1 MAYQSE
7 LRHDSDARFV
17 DDNYGDDNDDDNGGE
32 FEDIVNRD
40 EGFTEAKE
48 SELYLKKV
56 KSDDEAYEL
65 YNNYAFKHGFGTRKA
80 KKNFREDKATIRQRF
95 CVCSYAGFKKERK
108 PGDEPKVYQ
117 KRNFRTGCKA
127 MIQFDVELDS
137 GLFVVVKHLMDHNH
151 SRVPVS
157 KRHLIRSHRKI
168 SQEQFGM
175 LNSLTENGIRVADA
189 VRVLKNQAGGEKNLG
204 FLCSDAYDAL
214 ASEKRKKFDGCDTK
228 QLLSYF
234 KERKSNEY
242 DFYYDFDVDDK
253 GHLQSFFFRD
263 NGMKVDY
270 DAFGDLLVHDTT
282 YRTNKYAMICGPFV
296 GMNHHN
302 KNVMFGIGF
311 LINEKW
317 ESFVWLFTTF
327 LKSMGGK
334 HPVTIMTDQAQAM
347 AKAIRIVFPNSR
359 HRLCTWH
366 IKENSKKNIKG
377 LRAKKGFNEL
387 FDIVLKYTDTI
398 QEFEHY
404 WSRNS
409 DVHYIFT
416 IDPDYVLLVR
426 IMFINVFPNFSMLTK
441 YDCKNNS
448 WINNLYNIRDMWCPA
463 YCKDYFSGG
472 ILSSQR
478 SETTNRSV
486 SRRLH
491 ITHGLCEF
499 YNSFIEV
506 VDEWRSKESR
516 NDYDSITGNRHLVW
530 ADIGLLEHARNI
542 YTIQVYILFEDNFVS
557 GVPCTAK
564 IIGIQH
570 PLYEYHVG
578 HTKRDLIMH
587 TVSFDESLVSVDCA
601 CKYFSEV
608 GLL

>member
-7 LRHDSDARFV
+7 FRHDSDARIV
-17 DDNYGDDNDDDNGGE
+17 DDNHGYDNDDDNGGE

-65 YNNYAFKHGFGTRKA
+65 YNNYAFKHGFGARKA

-117 KRNFRTGCKA
+117 KRNFCTGCKA

-151 SRVPVS
+151 SRVP
-157 KRHLIRSHRKI
+157 I

-175 LNSLTENGIRVADA
+175 LNSLTENGIRVADV
-189 VRVLKNQAGGEKNLG
+189 VRVLKNQVGDEKNLG

-228 QLLSYF
+228 QLFSYF

-263 NGMKVDY
+263 NRMKVDY

-334 HPVTIMTDQAQAM
+334 HPVTIITDQAQAM

-377 LRAKKGFNEL
+377 LRAKEGFNEL

-398 QEFEHY
+398 QEVEHY
-404 WSRNS
+404 WS
-409 DVHYIFT
+409 
-416 IDPDYVLLVR
+416 
-426 IMFINVFPNFSMLTK
+426 SMLTK

-516 NDYDSITGNRHLVW
+516 NDYDSMTGNRHLVW
-530 ADIGLLEHARNI
+530 ADVGLLEHARNI
-542 YTIQVYILFEDNFVS
+542 YTIQVYIQFQDNFLIVHANILVRLDYYVS
-557 GVPCTAK
+557 IHCVFF
-564 IIGIQH
+564 I
-570 PLYEYHVG
+570 
-578 HTKRDLIMH
+578 
-587 TVSFDESLVSVDCA
+587 
-601 CKYFSEV
+601 
-608 GLL
+608 